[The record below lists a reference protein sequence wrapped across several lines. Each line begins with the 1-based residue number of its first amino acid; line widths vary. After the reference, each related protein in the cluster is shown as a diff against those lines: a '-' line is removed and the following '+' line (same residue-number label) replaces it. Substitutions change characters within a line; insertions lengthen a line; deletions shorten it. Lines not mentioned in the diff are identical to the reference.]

1 MKTFSHQSIPN
12 ALSVLRL
19 LLVPVIW
26 ALALSNLPFYVGAAL
41 IAAGL
46 TDVLDGFVARKRGL
60 VTAHGSRL
68 DSVADTLIEISIA
81 ASVLL
86 LKPEIFTGHKLLV
99 SAWIAVE
106 AVSFVVGWMKFRRIA
121 NLHLYLTKASGA
133 AGYVFVIYTFMIGYN
148 EAFFYAALTLLLIS
162 SLECLLLQLL
172 CARVDEHMKSIFHA
186 YRGGRL
192 F

>member
-1 MKTFSHQSIPN
+1 MKTISHQSIPN
-12 ALSVLRL
+12 VLSVLRL

-26 ALALSNLPFYVGAAL
+26 ALALLNQPFYVGAAL

-46 TDVLDGFVARKRGL
+46 TDALDGFIARKWSL
-60 VTAHGSRL
+60 VTAYGSRL
-68 DSVADTLIEISIA
+68 DSIADTLIEISIV

-86 LKPEIFTGHKLLV
+86 LKPEIFTGHKLLL
-99 SAWIAVE
+99 SAWIVVE
-106 AVSFVVGWMKFRRIA
+106 ALSFAVGWIKFRRIA
-121 NLHLYLTKASGA
+121 NLHLYLTKASGL
-133 AGYVFVIYTFMIGYN
+133 AGYIFVIYTFMIGYN
-148 EAFFYAALTLLLIS
+148 EAFFYAALILLLIS

-186 YRGGRL
+186 YGEGRL